1 MIFGARVSKFC
12 LSIAH
17 STPRILARCAI
28 QMRANREAPMQRQD
42 LKFFRPAHKKFANGY
57 FLFKKEPNI
66 TSIDWNIEQDSN
78 IVNNFS
84 LK

>member
-1 MIFGARVSKFC
+1 
-12 LSIAH
+12 
-17 STPRILARCAI
+17 
-28 QMRANREAPMQRQD
+28 MRANREAPMQRQD